1 MKNNN
6 RDKLFRVYEVKNGVV
21 DYFEDAFI
29 YDSYG
34 ISSFLIKYNE
44 DNDTKYYSIPQFNK
58 KNKSYLKIEMI
69 K

>member
-1 MKNNN
+1 MKYNN

-21 DYFEDAFI
+21 DYFDDALI

-34 ISSFLIKYNE
+34 ICSFLIRYNE
-44 DNDTKYYSIPQFNK
+44 NHSTKYYSIQKFNR
-58 KNKSYLKIEMI
+58 SQSELKIESI